1 MPTATGQEKLIGDPP
16 MISLPHFVDTANSI
30 ELRELAPLAQL
41 DGTVKSLSPLFT
53 YSLRYDRYDRRF
65 LETPFGD
72 QRDCESSVNAVN
84 ILAVHTKD
92 ARRDVRRDARKDT
105 RQGTMTA
112 RTAMTE
118 DVIEFEHQVDL

>member
-1 MPTATGQEKLIGDPP
+1 
-16 MISLPHFVDTANSI
+16 MISLTHFVDTANSI
-30 ELRELAPLAQL
+30 ELRELTSLAQL

-53 YSLRYDRYDRRF
+53 YSLRYDRYDRYDRDDGRL
-65 LETPFGD
+65 LEIHFGD
-72 QRDCESSVNAVN
+72 QRDRESSVNAVN

-112 RTAMTE
+112 RTAMTQTEIE
-118 DVIEFEHQVDL
+118 DVIDFEHQVDL